1 MATRQ
6 EEMQRIIRLY
16 KEETGIADI
25 DMRKVAMYAHDKG
38 WPLPKQTDP
47 VDILASQ
54 FAQAARE
61 EVKRDRAT
69 GKPYRVNHA
78 LTMGQTTFWFD
89 IDDPA
94 VTRKKMHL
102 SLTNRRQQMV
112 ADGLQLSLDADHW
125 NRIHPAEEPIQMEMD
140 FSLDVEWAKN
150 AMQDKG
156 IRRSS

>member
-1 MATRQ
+1 MATRH

-16 KEETGIADI
+16 KQETDITDI
-25 DMRKVAMYAHDKG
+25 DMRKVAVYAHSKG
-38 WPLPKQTDP
+38 WPLPKQADP
-47 VDILASQ
+47 IDILASQ

-61 EVKRDRAT
+61 EVKNDRVT
-69 GKPYRVNHA
+69 DKPYRVNHA
-78 LTMGQTTFWFD
+78 YSIGQTTFWFD
-89 IDDPA
+89 IDDPV

-112 ADGLQLSLDADHW
+112 ADGVQLSFDADHW
-125 NRIHPAEEPIQMEMD
+125 NRIHPDEEPIAVEMD

-156 IRRSS
+156 AKRSS